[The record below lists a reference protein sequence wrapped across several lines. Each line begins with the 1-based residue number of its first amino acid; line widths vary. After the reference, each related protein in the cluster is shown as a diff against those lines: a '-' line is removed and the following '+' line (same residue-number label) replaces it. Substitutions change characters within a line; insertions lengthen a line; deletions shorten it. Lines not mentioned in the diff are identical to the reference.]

1 MDGNGEIISVDQQKY
16 IWMVPFLH
24 GVSKM
29 DQTMREYANNV
40 HVPIHLDVPL
50 RIFLWGPF
58 MKEAK
63 QFMKDNFYQLVML
76 MAGGMSA
83 FHYHKVIE
91 IVGTLTFN
99 MLFTS
104 CTRSTLVFTP
114 LVFFSHEHINEYFEC
129 I

>member
-1 MDGNGEIISVDQQKY
+1 M
-16 IWMVPFLH
+16 
-24 GVSKM
+24 
-29 DQTMREYANNV
+29 
-40 HVPIHLDVPL
+40 
-50 RIFLWGPF
+50 GPF
-58 MKEAK
+58 HDGSK

-76 MAGGMSA
+76 IAGGMSA
-83 FHYHKVIE
+83 FHYRKVIE

-99 MLFTS
+99 VLFTS

>member
-1 MDGNGEIISVDQQKY
+1 
-16 IWMVPFLH
+16 MVPFLH

-29 DQTMREYANNV
+29 DQIM
-40 HVPIHLDVPL
+40 
-50 RIFLWGPF
+50 WGPF

-83 FHYHKVIE
+83 FHYRKLIE
-91 IVGTLTFN
+91 IVG
-99 MLFTS
+99 ML
-104 CTRSTLVFTP
+104 
-114 LVFFSHEHINEYFEC
+114 IN